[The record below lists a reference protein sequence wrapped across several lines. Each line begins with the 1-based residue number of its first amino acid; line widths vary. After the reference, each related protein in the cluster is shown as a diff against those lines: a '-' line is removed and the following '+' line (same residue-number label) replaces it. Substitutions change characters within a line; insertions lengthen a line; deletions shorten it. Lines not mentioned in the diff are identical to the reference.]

1 MDEPKNG
8 LEEPAELPEKR
19 ADAANH
25 FDELLK
31 QARRLQRE
39 RGFST
44 RTGEDQG
51 EDDRPR
57 G

>member
-1 MDEPKNG
+1 MDEPKDG
-8 LEEPAELPEKR
+8 FEEPAELPEKK

-31 QARRLQRE
+31 EARRLQRE

-44 RTGEDQG
+44 KTEDEGEN
-51 EDDRPR
+51 ERPK